1 MPTIETVE
9 TCHDK
14 AATTTCSKHLTINL
28 LSVNEGDK
36 TSEEVFNREGD
47 GHYGN
52 ASITATSMAVTVM
65 ATGMT
70 VTGMTVTVTGM
81 TAHISCLVL

>member
-1 MPTIETVE
+1 MPTIEMVE

-14 AATTTCSKHLTINL
+14 ARTTTCSKHLTTNL
-28 LSVNEGDK
+28 LRVNGGYK
-36 TSEEVFNREGD
+36 TSEEGFNREGD

-70 VTGMTVTVTGM
+70 VMATSMMATGMT
-81 TAHISCLVL
+81 